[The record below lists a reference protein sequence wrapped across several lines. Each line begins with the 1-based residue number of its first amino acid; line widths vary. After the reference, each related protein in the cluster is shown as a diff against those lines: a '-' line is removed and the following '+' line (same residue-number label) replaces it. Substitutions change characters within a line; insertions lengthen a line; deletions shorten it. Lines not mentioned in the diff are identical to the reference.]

1 MLRYGPTECGQLIK
15 KDQHCHLK
23 EDESM
28 AASIHGLG
36 SLTVRTLPLE
46 DDEGMAANSYSLK
59 ILTVPTLPLEKD
71 ECMAVSS
78 HAF

>member
-1 MLRYGPTECGQLIK
+1 MLSCSPTECGQLTK

-28 AASIHGLG
+28 AASFDGLG
-36 SLTVRTLPLE
+36 SLTVPTLPLE
-46 DDEGMAANSYSLK
+46 DDEGMTANSYSLK
-59 ILTVPTLPLEKD
+59 ILTMPTLPVEED